1 MGVAPRRAATS
12 TGSPI
17 AADRTRRAEERNI
30 GDAVAGEIV
39 DQGIVGAV
47 RHIIYYSGLSE
58 EGAALW
64 NNLEAGAAA
73 SSNLATWGFG
83 EREQARFG
91 EPILITP
98 RLGQGAF
105 RVAIAEL
112 YRRQCALTDGKVLP
126 VLDAAHTRPY
136 AEGGTHTKSNGVL
149 LRKDIH
155 SVFDAGYAT
164 IDANFRFV
172 VSDKVRDVFDNGNE
186 YRRLHGTVLRL
197 PADPADRPDRELLPW
212 HNQHRYL
219 GD

>member
-1 MGVAPRRAATS
+1 M
-12 TGSPI
+12 
-17 AADRTRRAEERNI
+17 
-30 GDAVAGEIV
+30 
-39 DQGIVGAV
+39 
-47 RHIIYYSGLSE
+47 
-58 EGAALW
+58 
-64 NNLEAGAAA
+64 
-73 SSNLATWGFG
+73 GFG

-98 RLGQGAF
+98 RLGQGTF
-105 RVAIAEL
+105 RVAITEL

-126 VLDAAHTRPY
+126 ALDAAHIRPY

-155 SVFDAGYAT
+155 RVFDAGYAT